1 MLGGEFWIVDLV
13 KRRNNLKNYLETN
26 FQNISYFGSGRD
38 AIFRVVED
46 AAVKNILMP
55 DYLCESI
62 WLAVE
67 KTGRNVMFYEIE
79 NDFSIGRFKVTNN
92 DAVYIVN
99 FFGKVEKQ
107 LYRDLKVKGT
117 GVISDATHLLHN
129 HEAMKFVMENSDYL
143 LVSLR
148 KVGAFPDGAFVA
160 SRKGIVENNGRVRE
174 EFSALR
180 LAGFISRGYS
190 CQENFGNDE
199 NFSVLKLA
207 EKTIDDS
214 RSYGFG
220 MSYVTRNLLE
230 TYDILQNSALVRR
243 NFNFLRN
250 EFSKIKNIFIMQDPE
265 TFSQYFPIVFR
276 THETKEKIR
285 NELFSHR
292 IYCPIHWDTSFMNNG
307 NSMYK
312 RILSIPCDFRYTKD
326 DMKRV
331 ADIIK
336 TGIFG

>member
-1 MLGGEFWIVDLV
+1 MLGGEFWIEHLG
-13 KRRNNLKNYLETN
+13 KRRNNLKQYLETN

-38 AIFRVVED
+38 AIFSVVTH
-46 AAVKNILMP
+46 ATAKNILMP
-55 DYLCESI
+55 NHLCEAI
-62 WLAVE
+62 WFPVE
-67 KTGRNVMFYEIE
+67 KTGRNVLFYEIE
-79 NDFSIGRFKVTNN
+79 DDLSIGRLKATNT
-92 DAVYIVN
+92 DAVFIVN

-107 LYRDLKVKGT
+107 IYRDLKVKGI
-117 GVISDATHLLHN
+117 GVVSDATHLLHN
-129 HEAMKFVMENSDYL
+129 QEAMKFVMENSDYL

-148 KVGAFPDGAFVA
+148 KIGAFPDGAFVA
-160 SRKGIVENNGRVRE
+160 SRKGIVENNGRVRA

-190 CQENFGNDE
+190 CQKNFADDE
-199 NFSVLKLA
+199 NFSILKLA
-207 EKTIDDS
+207 EKALDDS
-214 RSYGFG
+214 RDYGFG

-250 EFSKIKNIFIMQDPE
+250 EFIKIKNIFIMQDPE
-265 TFSQYFPIVFR
+265 AFSQYFPIVFR
-276 THETKEKIR
+276 THETREKIR

-292 IYCPIHWDTSFMNNG
+292 IFCPIHWDTSFMKNG

-312 RILSIPCDFRYTKD
+312 RIISIPCDFRYTKD